1 MRARLHPPRDG
12 FLISLKIRWCPLFG
26 FKDATVSVCARAPRQ
41 PDCAPISDRHFYG
54 APTEDNS
61 VTLLFHKLIM
71 EFFSMEDSHVES
83 KALCNFCYIK
93 LEESSKMVELLPS

>member
-54 APTEDNS
+54 APTEEGGVKKLQFFHAIRTYNCGVANS
-61 VTLLFHKLIM
+61 HSVCWI
-71 EFFSMEDSHVES
+71 SI
-83 KALCNFCYIK
+83 C
-93 LEESSKMVELLPS
+93 